1 MRVIHLNSGVKSWP
15 MVIRHSHTLLT
26 VDTCMWN
33 CFKIQKSKIV
43 ISCVD
48 TAWRHVTSAFFSRS
62 RFVCHKSSMCMRRP
76 ARTKH
81 DTASECYSKRKCGIE
96 RFSMS
101 VLTIAPKLSAFTFF
115 SRFHVITVVHRTV
128 SLLIE
133 TEQPHFSRSA
143 RHFQWHFGKMPS
155 LRRHCVAYSL
165 TSAFMI

>member
-1 MRVIHLNSGVKSWP
+1 

-48 TAWRHVTSAFFSRS
+48 TAWRHVTSAFLFRS
-62 RFVCHKSSMCMRRP
+62 RFVCHKSSMCTRRP

-81 DTASECYSKRKCGIE
+81 DIASECYTKRKCGSE

-115 SRFHVITVVHRTV
+115 SRFHVIAVVHWTF
-128 SLLIE
+128 SLLTE
-133 TEQPHFSRSA
+133 TEQPHSSRWA
-143 RHFQWHFGKMPS
+143 RHIQWHFGNVPS
-155 LRRHCVAYSL
+155 LRRHCVACSL